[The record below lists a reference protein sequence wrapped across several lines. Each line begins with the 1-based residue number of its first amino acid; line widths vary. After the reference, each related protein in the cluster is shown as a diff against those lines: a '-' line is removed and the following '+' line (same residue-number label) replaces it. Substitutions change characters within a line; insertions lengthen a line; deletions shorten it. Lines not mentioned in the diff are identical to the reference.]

1 MQPPGIGFPLQTD
14 LLKSASRGRAD
25 ISLIR
30 RSAVPEDSRAIVA
43 WYGYASRVVT
53 KEERMPLQSTNSEQ
67 KARRRRG
74 LSRRTLFAVAGATGA
89 AGLAVRPSA
98 AVTSPKRSKPRAGYR
113 ETEHVRTVY
122 RLARF

>member
-1 MQPPGIGFPLQTD
+1 
-14 LLKSASRGRAD
+14 
-25 ISLIR
+25 
-30 RSAVPEDSRAIVA
+30 
-43 WYGYASRVVT
+43 
-53 KEERMPLQSTNSEQ
+53 MPLQSTDSEQ

-74 LSRRTLFAVAGATGA
+74 LSRRTLFAAAGATGAAGA

>member
-1 MQPPGIGFPLQTD
+1 
-14 LLKSASRGRAD
+14 
-25 ISLIR
+25 
-30 RSAVPEDSRAIVA
+30 
-43 WYGYASRVVT
+43 
-53 KEERMPLQSTNSEQ
+53 MPLQSTDSEQ

-74 LSRRTLFAVAGATGA
+74 LSRRTLVAAAGATGAAAGATGA